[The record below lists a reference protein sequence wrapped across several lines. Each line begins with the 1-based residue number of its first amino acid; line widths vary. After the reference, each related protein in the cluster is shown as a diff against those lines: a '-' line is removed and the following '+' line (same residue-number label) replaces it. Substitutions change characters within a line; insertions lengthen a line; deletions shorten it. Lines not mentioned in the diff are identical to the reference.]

1 MEKCIVTCKS
11 ILAVLILVA
20 SVVLAASCA
29 NGAKEEGA
37 SPTANAN
44 QQEVLAK
51 TPHLSTMVRGDIER
65 IGMAVQSA
73 RESLQQ
79 SKWPE
84 VVTQL
89 QGAKREVTA
98 ALADTPEK
106 KKTAV
111 VRESL
116 EDLKVALDRTIKTA
130 ENRDKE
136 TESQVNEL
144 QTRVNALKAYS
155 SQ

>member
-1 MEKCIVTCKS
+1 MVICKKIV
-11 ILAVLILVA
+11 VVFNLISLLVIA
-20 SVVLAASCA
+20 TSCTR
-29 NGAKEEGA
+29 GAKEEGSSPA
-37 SPTANAN
+37 SNNAN

-73 RESLQQ
+73 RELLQQ
-79 SKWPE
+79 NKWPE
-84 VVTQL
+84 TVSQL

-106 KKTAV
+106 KKTAI
-111 VRESL
+111 VRQTL
-116 EDLKVALDRTIKTA
+116 EEFKVALERTIKTA

-136 TESQVNEL
+136 AESQVNEL
-144 QTRVNALKAYS
+144 QTRVNALKAYAA
-155 SQ
+155 Q

>member
-1 MEKCIVTCKS
+1 MVTCKK
-11 ILAVLILVA
+11 IVIVLNLVA
-20 SVVLAASCA
+20 LVVIATSCTRA
-29 NGAKEEGA
+29 AKEEGSA
-37 SPTANAN
+37 ATSNAN
-44 QQEVLAK
+44 QQEVLIR
-51 TPHLSTMVRGDIER
+51 TPHLSTTVRGNIER

-73 RESLQQ
+73 REAVQQ
-79 SKWPE
+79 SRWPE

-89 QGAKREVTA
+89 QGANREVTA

-111 VRESL
+111 VRQNLDE
-116 EDLKVALDRTIKTA
+116 LKVALERTIKAA

-136 TESQVNEL
+136 AEAQINDL

-155 SQ
+155 AQ